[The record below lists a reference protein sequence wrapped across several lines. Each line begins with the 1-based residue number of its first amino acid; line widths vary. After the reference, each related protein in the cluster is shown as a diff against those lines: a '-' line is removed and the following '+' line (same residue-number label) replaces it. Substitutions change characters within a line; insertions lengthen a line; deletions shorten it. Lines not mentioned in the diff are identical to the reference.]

1 MNATEVRTGL
11 TLVTNMMADMICG
24 PASMVIARG
33 RIAKFIIS
41 YQYPAALFH

>member
-24 PASMVIARG
+24 PASMVIARD

-41 YQYPAALFH
+41 SQYTAALFH